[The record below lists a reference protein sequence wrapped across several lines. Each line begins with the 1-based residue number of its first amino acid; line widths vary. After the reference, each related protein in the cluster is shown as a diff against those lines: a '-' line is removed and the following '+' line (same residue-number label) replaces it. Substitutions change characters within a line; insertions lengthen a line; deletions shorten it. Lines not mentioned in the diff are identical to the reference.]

1 MKSLPILT
9 LIGSLIFSLAG
20 CTAADPEQNRQAG
33 QAFLAENAKQP
44 GVQVTASGL
53 QYQVLREGTGIKP
66 SATDV
71 VTVDYRGTLPN
82 GKEFDSGKGIS
93 FPLNG
98 VIPGW
103 TEGLQLMAE
112 GAQYRFAIPAELAY
126 GEHGAARVIGPNM
139 ALVFD
144 VTLLKVQ
151 R

>member
-1 MKSLPILT
+1 MKNLRL
-9 LIGSLIFSLAG
+9 LAWLCSFVWG
-20 CTAADPEQNRQAG
+20 VAACSPMDPEQNRQAS

-53 QYQVLREGTGIKP
+53 QYQVLREGNGAKP

-71 VTVDYRGTLPN
+71 VTVDYRGTLPS
-82 GKEFDSGKGIS
+82 GKEFDSGQGIS

-126 GEHGAARVIGPNM
+126 GERGAGRAIGPNM

-144 VTLLKVQ
+144 VTLVKVH